1 MKNASD
7 VSCMDALQLA
17 GKIIMENGGET
28 YRAEETINRMGRGF
42 GLEQVDSFAVP
53 SGLFISYK
61 NEDGEPVTSVR
72 RVRKETRNLTRVDEV
87 NQVSRLA
94 AAGKLDCSQ
103 ALARLREIECHPGS
117 FAGMWCLPAAFLCAA
132 GFALLFGAD
141 LLSIAAAGVV
151 ALLVQLMETF
161 MARFRSR
168 GMAASILGG
177 LLTTLLPLL
186 LSRVLPALQT
196 ELIVAGAVM
205 PLVPGLA
212 MTTAVQDTM
221 RGDMVSGISHGV
233 QAVLTAC
240 LIAGAVLGAFFGT
253 VGFAMLVH
261 TPKRAWFVS
270 GLIASLSYLLYWLV
284 TYLGLPDPMAIFIGS
299 LFGSLVGLLSARLMK
314 IIGTVFL
321 MSAVVPVV
329 PGLGLYRMMAAL
341 GQGQLAA
348 GAKTGVQAMITVAMI
363 ALGLGAGAFAD
374 RILWSRRPHHE
385 T

>member
-1 MKNASD
+1 MESNPNA
-7 VSCMDALQLA
+7 SCMDTLQLA

-28 YRAEETINRMGRGF
+28 YRAEETINRMGSGF
-42 GLEQVDSFAVP
+42 GLKEVDSFAVP
-53 SGLFISYK
+53 SGLFISYRS
-61 NEDGEPVTSVR
+61 EDGEPVTSVR

-87 NQVSRLA
+87 NQVSRLVS
-94 AAGKLDCSQ
+94 AGELDCGGAFQ
-103 ALARLREIECHPGS
+103 RLREIECHPGS
-117 FAGMWCLPAAFLCAA
+117 FAGLWCLPAAFLCAA

-240 LIAGAVLGAFFGT
+240 LIAGGALLAVEIMHFIPGGA
-253 VGFAMLVH
+253 V
-261 TPKRAWFVS
+261 
-270 GLIASLSYLLYWLV
+270 
-284 TYLGLPDPMAIFIGS
+284 
-299 LFGSLVGLLSARLMK
+299 
-314 IIGTVFL
+314 
-321 MSAVVPVV
+321 
-329 PGLGLYRMMAAL
+329 
-341 GQGQLAA
+341 
-348 GAKTGVQAMITVAMI
+348 
-363 ALGLGAGAFAD
+363 
-374 RILWSRRPHHE
+374 
-385 T
+385 